1 MATEY
6 IYEIHSPRELS
17 EEEREVIMLNSYDLQ
32 ELKRDNFNKLCRAV
46 KEKVVSRVREQ
57 KLKFVE
63 ENVDYLMGLF
73 NPILLKNVGD
83 YNRRIKELQKELKEL
98 EHCRDEQYQ
107 KLGTE
112 YRESL
117 ESVGLSS
124 LARSIMFPWY
134 AKDFCE
140 KHARFKALE
149 FYTNTSGLNWIESE
163 LICSKDAW
171 DNLKAETDRFVEEY
185 TTKAL
190 ERECLED
197 NLYSLRRKIIKN
209 NQDDGINL

>member
-17 EEEREVIMLNSYDLQ
+17 EEEREVIMLHSYDLR

-46 KEKVVSRVREQ
+46 KGKVVAQVRGR
-57 KLKFVE
+57 KLKFIE

-83 YNRRIKELQKELKEL
+83 YNRRINALKNDIKEL
-98 EHCRDEQYQ
+98 EHYRDEQYQ
-107 KLGTE
+107 KLKTE

-124 LARSIMFPWY
+124 LARNIMFPWN
-134 AKDFCE
+134 ASDFC
-140 KHARFKALE
+140 KKNAQSKALE
-149 FYTNTSGLNWIESE
+149 TCTRTSGLDWIESE

-171 DNLKAETDRFVEEY
+171 DNLEAETDRFVEEY

-190 ERECLED
+190 EMECLED
-197 NLYSLRRKIIKN
+197 NLYSLRRKTIK
-209 NQDDGINL
+209 Q

>member
-17 EEEREVIMLNSYDLQ
+17 EEEREIIMLNSYDLQ

-46 KEKVVSRVREQ
+46 KDKVVSRVREQ

-63 ENVDYLMGLF
+63 ENVDYLMGLI
-73 NPILLKNVGD
+73 NPILLENVGD
-83 YNRRIKELQKELKEL
+83 SNRRINALQKEIKEL
-98 EHCRDEQYQ
+98 EHYRDEQYQ
-107 KLGTE
+107 KLKTE

-124 LARSIMFPWY
+124 LARNIMLPWY
-134 AKDFCE
+134 AKDFCK

-171 DNLKAETDRFVEEY
+171 DNLQAETDRFVEEY
-185 TTKAL
+185 TKKAL
-190 ERECLED
+190 EMECLED
-197 NLYSLRRKIIKN
+197 NLYSLRRKTVK
-209 NQDDGINL
+209 Q

>member
-17 EEEREVIMLNSYDLQ
+17 EEEREVIILHSHNLQ
-32 ELKRDNFNKLCRAV
+32 QLKRDNFNKLCRAV
-46 KEKVVSRVREQ
+46 QGKVTAQVRER
-57 KLKFVE
+57 KLKYIE

-83 YNRRIKELQKELKEL
+83 YNRRINALKKDIEEL
-98 EHCRDEQYQ
+98 ERYRDEQYQ
-107 KLGTE
+107 KLKTE

-124 LARSIMFPWY
+124 LARDIMFPWY
-134 AKDFCE
+134 AKDFC
-140 KHARFKALE
+140 KRNARSKALE
-149 FYTNTSGLNWIESE
+149 TCARTSGLDWIASE

-171 DNLKAETDRFVEEY
+171 DNLESETDRFVEEY

-190 ERECLED
+190 EMECLED
-197 NLYSLRRKIIKN
+197 NLYSLRRKAIK
-209 NQDDGINL
+209 Q